1 MTVYVIANVK
11 FTREELYRRYQS
23 RFADVFK
30 QFKGKLLVADEAP
43 KVVDGSF
50 AHNKVVI
57 MQFPDKAEA
66 ERFLNSP
73 AYREISKDR
82 IAGAETLA
90 VMVKG
95 LPVPLV
101 GEG

>member
-11 FTREELYRRYQS
+11 FTKEELYRRYQS
-23 RFADVFK
+23 RFAEVFR
-30 QFKGKLLVADEAP
+30 QFKGKVLVADEAP
-43 KVVDGSF
+43 KAIDGKF
-50 AHNKVVI
+50 AHNKVVV
-57 MQFPDKAEA
+57 MQFPEEAEA

-73 AYREISKDR
+73 AYQEISRDR

-101 GEG
+101 GGD

>member
-11 FTREELYRRYQS
+11 FIREELYRRYQS
-23 RFADVFK
+23 RFAGVFR

-43 KVVDGSF
+43 TIVDGTF
-50 AHNKVVI
+50 AYNKVVV
-57 MQFPDKAEA
+57 MQFPDETEA
-66 ERFLNSP
+66 GRFLNSP
-73 AYREISKDR
+73 AYQEISKDR